1 MMLLHENQSID
12 LHIQILQTKVG
23 TGAAIFPSLA
33 SATKEHPAVTR
44 LHLTYARRIENG
56 HQGARHFWRECLPRL
71 KYHNPGVGMTVKQT
85 QDQSGPSALTIYF
98 AEKASDAAVALANEH
113 KTTDSF
119 APATN
124 PNEASVVLDVRNHTY
139 KQIWDRVKLMTN
151 AQLVRTSAEDLALQK
166 KLEAITEK
174 AGPDRAR
181 MQAILQAKKDQARML
196 AVARGEVDKG
206 KA

>member
-1 MMLLHENQSID
+1 
-12 LHIQILQTKVG
+12 
-23 TGAAIFPSLA
+23 
-33 SATKEHPAVTR
+33 
-44 LHLTYARRIENG
+44 
-56 HQGARHFWRECLPRL
+56 
-71 KYHNPGVGMTVKQT
+71 MTVKQI
-85 QDQSGPSALTIYF
+85 QDQNGPSALTIYF
-98 AEKASDAAVALANEH
+98 AEKASDAAIALANEH

-119 APATN
+119 APALN

-139 KQIWDRVKLMTN
+139 KQIWDRVRLMTN